1 MEAASMDHLRSQRST
16 IWKGSMVRYSE
27 FKTSWSFG
35 IDVASYIRKMQTPR
49 DTGKDIN
56 LDTA

>member
-1 MEAASMDHLRSQRST
+1 MDHLRSQRST